1 MKHRSK
7 LKHASTVRARAEDK
21 EKEARK
27 YPKVNEDEL
36 RLDREELQ
44 AVKGDLWEKMAALE
58 RARQEALEAGNFVE
72 CLTEE
77 LGRLRMDLV
86 R

>member
-1 MKHRSK
+1 MKHKSD
-7 LKHASTVRARAEDK
+7 LKHASVAMVWAEDK

-27 YPKVNEDEL
+27 DAKVAEDEL
-36 RLDREELQ
+36 RLAREELQ
-44 AVKGDLWEKMAALE
+44 AVKGDLWAKIEALE

-72 CLTEE
+72 YLTEE
-77 LGRLRMDLV
+77 LGRLRMDLA